1 MAHVNVYPSHISPMP
16 MGNRPF
22 PESSLRT
29 TKCKSTPF
37 FTDVDDTSMIDDYC
51 YYVVILL
58 ARIFPMPNISVWVT
72 ILAADS

>member
-1 MAHVNVYPSHISPMP
+1 MAHVNVYPSRISSTPMR
-16 MGNRPF
+16 NRPP
-22 PESSLRT
+22 PESL
-29 TKCKSTPF
+29 CEQLAHIYST

-58 ARIFPMPNISVWVT
+58 ARIFSMPNISTRVT